1 MATNHSSHVIVN
13 MTFPVMDEVIW
24 GKLKISEGTN
34 KIIRKKISS
43 EKISV
48 FLSKIHFT
56 EAESL
61 SFTRWSHLL
70 IAFVFI
76 VTTSD
81 F

>member
-1 MATNHSSHVIVN
+1 

-43 EKISV
+43 EKTSV

-61 SFTRWSHLL
+61 SFT
-70 IAFVFI
+70 
-76 VTTSD
+76 
-81 F
+81 